1 MLLTQF
7 FWFLKRLWERGSL
20 WSLQIFFEANIN
32 RSQNILPYV
41 ISTRSSTC
49 FVKSMLPQNT
59 MGWYQLKKNQ
69 TNILSTFSRHQFLL
83 IFQYC
88 CTISTILPMCL
99 RRLPIS
105 YKKKNP
111 NFLPGWNGEVLFT
124 KTNIFYAPG

>member
-1 MLLTQF
+1 M
-7 FWFLKRLWERGSL
+7 
-20 WSLQIFFEANIN
+20 
-32 RSQNILPYV
+32 PYV
-41 ISTRSSTC
+41 ISTRSSTY
-49 FVKSMLPQNT
+49 FVKSILPQNT

-105 YKKKNP
+105 YTKKKNP
-111 NFLPGWNGEVLFT
+111 NFLPGCNVEVYLLKLIFSMHPVKPT
-124 KTNIFYAPG
+124 LPGSFPIALHFIKSHVVMVNIN